1 MPDSKSSTPTMFRFE
16 NSRRQKIFA
25 AAAEAD
31 TTVSALVAA
40 AMAEWVDSG
49 GIERF
54 LEQAKAPA
62 SEN

>member
-1 MPDSKSSTPTMFRFE
+1 MFRFE